1 MKHLVIF
8 FSFFILLWSCNSQ
21 KVAVDYDRNIDFAKI
36 QTYEMNEIS
45 ASGLNDLDQAR
56 LYSAIEK
63 NLKFRGVRKAS
74 NADVQLEIRPREY
87 VSSKTNSSVGVGLG
101 TGIGRRIGGLGG
113 GISVGVPITSKQ
125 LNQEYTVS
133 MYQNNVMIWEGIL
146 TLKMPMNASADVKQ
160 QSIDKGVSKL
170 FLNYPPKK

>member
-1 MKHLVIF
+1 
-8 FSFFILLWSCNSQ
+8 
-21 KVAVDYDRNIDFAKI
+21 VDYDRNIDFAKI